1 MRILQA
7 KILEWVAMP
16 SSRGSSQPRD
26 QTQVSCI
33 AGGFSTI
40 WVTREAPSNL
50 WLLLSLLLFL
60 HPCGLLSL
68 LFGSNYDHFLM
79 VLTYFQLLPGFI
91 FVNNSFSLSQMS
103 MWVYFPSWSIFFS
116 NYFLGDLVSSY
127 NVSSLSKPM
136 SPPLSKCWW
145 SLKQVYLLLYQSN
158 LLFFFCPLGMFFFFI
173 YFY

>member
-7 KILEWVAMP
+7 KILEWVSMP

-40 WVTREAPSNL
+40 WVTRWWLNQVTLQTFGCYYLCSCFSIHVGLFLFSLAVIMITSWWYVLTFSCFLDLFL
-50 WLLLSLLLFL
+50 WIILSLYLKWACECTSHLDQF
-60 HPCGLLSL
+60 
-68 LFGSNYDHFLM
+68 
-79 VLTYFQLLPGFI
+79 
-91 FVNNSFSLSQMS
+91 
-103 MWVYFPSWSIFFS
+103 FFS

-136 SPPLSKCWW
+136 SPPLSKSWW

-158 LLFFFCPLGMFFFFI
+158 LLFFFVL
-173 YFY
+173 